1 MGINETIFGSKSE
14 KKNYD
19 KLVRQWGDKYCIY
32 PSQLFLSVLNTQGI
46 SITLTQ
52 REFNYLKNTSID
64 YVLCDNQGKPLI
76 GVDFDGMLEGFST
89 GSDYHK
95 SKSHPSLDE
104 KKEKGRI
111 DGFQLKLR
119 IAHDSGFP
127 LFIVGSK
134 EFYNLSINVRL
145 TLVDGIIGEVLAA
158 KAFVENR
165 SNCKLDI
172 EDFFGKT
179 GLSWNSYDEFISA
192 YEDEDGEIIVE
203 YDEVGKWIWRD
214 WKCYLKREINL
225 EVNPLEAKVK
235 ELRDSLAE
243 FIISNKSD
251 NTIILDR
258 KGELIH
264 DNIEAEYLR
273 NHISFKNVFYPSNST
288 LSSAV
293 SVEVKCAIE
302 TEEYGVIESTA
313 KCPNFL
319 PEITLS
325 VLEKVAEIVALNKIS
340 NKVRK

>member
-1 MGINETIFGSKSE
+1 M
-14 KKNYD
+14 
-19 KLVRQWGDKYCIY
+19 
-32 PSQLFLSVLNTQGI
+32 
-46 SITLTQ
+46 
-52 REFNYLKNTSID
+52 
-64 YVLCDNQGKPLI
+64 
-76 GVDFDGMLEGFST
+76 
-89 GSDYHK
+89 
-95 SKSHPSLDE
+95 
-104 KKEKGRI
+104 
-111 DGFQLKLR
+111 
-119 IAHDSGFP
+119 
-127 LFIVGSK
+127 
-134 EFYNLSINVRL
+134 
-145 TLVDGIIGEVLAA
+145 LAA